1 MSWAIY
7 DYNRTGVL
15 VSPELAWNVENGEPT
30 EVLSAPGQGFFSPI
44 NQVLLWNDK
53 VEGISGDFWE
63 GLNQATIT
71 VTANEIPN
79 EAIPKTI
86 SVTYIDRNGV
96 ERPER
101 RTKHT
106 VGPRPGIGFNFLSQ
120 LFQTSTKTH
129 GVTAIEVTVTSG
141 NLFSSGAIP
150 IFKQRYSI
158 DELRM
163 MNNSGLVIGSSTFVG
178 RSTVEDLYVER
189 FEPEQDTETTQYIVK
204 PGEGYSEPQE
214 EDKED
219 TAVDTVFNAPPP
231 RNKSH
236 RLEGNRLQEEA
247 HAYWLI
253 IYRGRRITLSHWI
266 ASRRFTV
273 NGFLGWPWTK
283 RLCAIPMRFSSMM
296 SSARTWEIS
305 SSIQTEHRLNQ
316 TEMKTSSTT

>member
-1 MSWAIY
+1 M
-7 DYNRTGVL
+7 
-15 VSPELAWNVENGEPT
+15 
-30 EVLSAPGQGFFSPI
+30 
-44 NQVLLWNDK
+44 
-53 VEGISGDFWE
+53 
-63 GLNQATIT
+63 
-71 VTANEIPN
+71 
-79 EAIPKTI
+79 
-86 SVTYIDRNGV
+86 TYIDRNGV

-178 RSTVEDLYVER
+178 RSTAEDLYVER

-219 TAVDTVFNAPPP
+219 SEVDTVFNAPPQGI
-231 RNKSH
+231 RVTKLGRKS
-236 RLEGNRLQEEA
+236 
-247 HAYWLI
+247 
-253 IYRGRRITLSHWI
+253 ITERSTCLLDHHI
-266 ASRRFTV
+266 SRKKNNAFS
-273 NGFLGWPWTK
+273 LG
-283 RLCAIPMRFSSMM
+283 
-296 SSARTWEIS
+296 
-305 SSIQTEHRLNQ
+305 
-316 TEMKTSSTT
+316 